1 MSLPFLVRVLDIP
14 LSKLNAY
21 QTLFDHHPE
30 LDRHVRF
37 VRILDD
43 LAVTMFRH
51 CNWATSIQI
60 YEPSDDEE
68 DEVTGTVRR
77 VPRFH
82 PPSDDRLKE
91 THRHWLQLKAFITR
105 RWSGARFDITCGVSS
120 VNGLSEALK
129 RPNLKRNVVALRWI
143 GDHVEP
149 EDSDGEEERRRAR
162 YSKLWTKVAK
172 VIQAVVKAQEGH
184 DVKLATLQIEDRHDD
199 TPLSHWIAEC
209 VWHAVE
215 GIPSS
220 HLHTW
225 SVNVRSPCSN
235 EPSESNV
242 FSRDWSNMKRLVFNV
257 GAEDEEFDVTTR
269 IENEEL
275 EPDVDTWISAHPLL
289 EHLDIRA
296 WSTIPPLSLAYDF
309 PNLTSIALQQCEP
322 APVGDFLLQHGHKL
336 IELELPRCIRSGGLP
351 AAIRPGLVM
360 PNLRILRAPPR
371 VAAALVDGQSVPQLA
386 HIELKWTKGY
396 RELMLEEWILPGSEV
411 AYSITCLEIRLEDDE
426 LVTALQGLSSTSFNA
441 DRFPSLVE
449 LCLSSTYESSTL
461 EGNFK
466 AFGFSLNYLRI
477 ILELLEPLQ
486 SLRALRIEGS
496 PFRPLASDE
505 IHMRADRAPRRLG
518 YITWHSPSFNYSEQL
533 RVMFD
538 PPQVSDET
546 PREWLVMRRL
556 PASFRAHISEEG
568 EWIRS
573 CKVWNNNTLF
583 DHTVSPPRL
592 PPQS

>member
-1 MSLPFLVRVLDIP
+1 MSLPFLVRVVDIP
-14 LSKLNAY
+14 LSKLKAY

-37 VRILDD
+37 VRIIDD

-51 CNWATSIQI
+51 CHWATSIQI

-91 THRHWLQLKAFITR
+91 THQHWLQLKAFIRR

-149 EDSDGEEERRRAR
+149 EDSDGEEEERRRAR
-162 YSKLWTKVAK
+162 YSKLWTIVAK

-184 DVKLATLQIEDRHDD
+184 DVKLATLQMEDRHDD

-242 FSRDWSNMKRLVFNV
+242 FSRDWSNMKRMVFNI
-257 GAEDEEFDVTTR
+257 GAEDEEFDISTR
-269 IENEEL
+269 YENEEF

-309 PNLTSIALQQCEP
+309 PNLTSISLQQCEP
-322 APVGDFLLQHGHKL
+322 GPVGDFLLQHGHKL
-336 IELELPRCIRSGGLP
+336 IELELPRFITSGGLP
-351 AAIRPGLVM
+351 SAIRPGLVL

-386 HIELKWTKGY
+386 HIELKWTKGSD
-396 RELMLEEWILPGSEV
+396 LK
-411 AYSITCLEIRLEDDE
+411 TE

-449 LCLSSTYESSTL
+449 LCLSSTCDSSTL

-466 AFGFSLNYLRI
+466 AFGFSLNYLGI

-518 YITWHSPSFNYSEQL
+518 YITWHSPSFNQTEYL
-533 RVMFD
+533 HVMFD

-546 PREWLVMRRL
+546 PSDWLVMRRL
-556 PASFRAHISEEG
+556 PASFRAHITEEG

-573 CKVWNNNTLF
+573 CKVRYNNTLF
-583 DHTVSPPRL
+583 DHRVFPPQL
-592 PPQS
+592 PPQP